1 MTEQPVIVQKISWI
15 NLCPWILIF
24 KTFSVA
30 SGAGVLAFAL
40 LGVVL
45 SPLGWILSEN
55 VFLEDVR
62 DRDPKL
68 IEIVETNGSP
78 YRGVFAPTSSADSVS
93 LEISGVAL
101 AGPQLVF
108 RQIEKPFEYVFSSD
122 ASMRE
127 FAYFAF
133 GGIWT
138 VLVWSFAGL
147 AIARISLLRLTRNE
161 RVGIDDAFG
170 YAISNWR
177 TAVGAIGIPLL
188 AVLFLCVPGA
198 LIGLLMNFDF
208 GIFVAAGLWLF
219 VLLFGGL
226 AALLLLGL
234 MFGWPLMVASV
245 GCEGQ
250 NAFDAMTRGYAYT
263 FQRPFHYAFYALVA
277 MLVGSLAWLV
287 IGGLTQ
293 GVVDMSGWSSSWG
306 ANISSSN
313 RFEQIIDGV
322 DVSGEEL
329 SRWRQSGHSM
339 IHFFN
344 SILKT
349 LAAAFLYGLFWCMA
363 SAIYLVLRYDVDE
376 TEMDEIFLV
385 DEKRTYQL
393 PPLKT
398 DTNGIPQVQKSPPA
412 EGIESPPKESP
423 PSESD

>member
-398 DTNGIPQVQKSPPA
+398 DTNGIPQVQKSAPA
-412 EGIESPPKESP
+412 EGIESPP
-423 PSESD
+423 SESD

>member
-398 DTNGIPQVQKSPPA
+398 DTNGIPQVQKSAPA

>member
-30 SGAGVLAFAL
+30 SGTGVLAFAL

-398 DTNGIPQVQKSPPA
+398 DTNGIPQVQKSAPA
-412 EGIESPPKESP
+412 EGVESSPKESP